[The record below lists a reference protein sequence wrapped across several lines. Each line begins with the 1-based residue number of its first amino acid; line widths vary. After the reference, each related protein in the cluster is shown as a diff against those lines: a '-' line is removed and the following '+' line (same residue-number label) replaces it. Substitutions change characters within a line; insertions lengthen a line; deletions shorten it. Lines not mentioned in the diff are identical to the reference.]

1 MAVSRL
7 VSSLLALSCL
17 AIVVTAGSAPAL
29 ASRAQTQSLR
39 GTQLHSI
46 ADIKEVNYYPAARGW
61 AYMWT
66 KWDPAA
72 IGSDFARIHG
82 LGANTVRIVIQPSAF
97 GYPTVSPVM
106 AKRLSTVVAMA
117 AAHALRVQLTLFDW
131 WRQYGDIQGSEHWVS
146 SLLSHYR
153 HDGRVAV
160 VELHNEIDPEDPKAI
175 AWVKRLLPYL
185 SKVLPGTLRT
195 VSVAS
200 IPPPEFQHFTQE
212 LSHAKPDFWDYHFYG
227 VAKDA
232 LSRLGWLKQIA
243 GSKPLF
249 IGEIGYSTDQ
259 SASAAPATAGQPTPE
274 QAQATWYQ
282 SLFAATDALQLPRPA
297 PWTLN
302 DFSPGAIPPGQTAS
316 DASQY
321 GYGLYEVNG
330 TPKPA
335 AAVVAH
341 GFARALNLPAR
352 TNMPSH
358 PVCTAPSKELATCE
372 MSVGTSAGGKPLA
385 ASGPVGYGP
394 AQFRTAYS
402 LPSLTKGIGQTI
414 GIVDAYDDPTAEH
427 DLATY
432 DAAFGLP
439 ACTTANG
446 CFTKVNQTGGS
457 AYPPANGGWALEI
470 SLDVQIAHA
479 ACPNCKILLVEA
491 NSNSFSNLL
500 TAEDYATSHA
510 TVVSNSWGG
519 PESSSEKG
527 YDSHFNR
534 SVPIMFSSGDSGY
547 GVEYPASSPYVIA
560 VGGTTL
566 KLTTTNTRASETAW
580 SGSGSGCSAYEPKP
594 PWQHDTGCS
603 RRTVADMSADADPNT
618 GAAVYDST
626 HYCAP
631 AGCGTGWY
639 QVGGT
644 SLAAPLAAST
654 YALAGFNATTTYY
667 GSVLYAN
674 VGSFLYDVVSG
685 SNGSCGGSYLC
696 TARTGYDGPT
706 GLGTPK
712 F

>member
-1 MAVSRL
+1 MPY
-7 VSSLLALSCL
+7 LLALTCL
-17 AIVVTAGSAPAL
+17 AISVTVGSSCAL
-29 ASRAQTQSLR
+29 ASRDQTQSLR
-39 GTQLHSI
+39 STQLRSI
-46 ADIKEVNYYPAARGW
+46 VDLKEVNYYPAARGW

-66 KWDPAA
+66 RWNPTA
-72 IGSDFARIHG
+72 IGSDFARIRA
-82 LGANTVRIVIQPSAF
+82 LGANTVRIVIQPAAF
-97 GYPTVSPVM
+97 GNPVAPVM
-106 AKRLSTVVAMA
+106 AKRLSTVITLA
-117 AAHALRVQLTLFDW
+117 ANHSLRVHLTLFDW
-131 WRQYGDIQGSEHWVS
+131 WRQFGDVQGSKHWIS
-146 SLLSHYR
+146 SLLSHYQ
-153 HDGRVAV
+153 HDGRIAV
-160 VELHNEIDPEDPKAI
+160 VELHNEIYPQDKPAM
-175 AWVKRLLPYL
+175 AWVRTLLPYL

-195 VSVAS
+195 VSTAS
-200 IPPPEFQHFTQE
+200 ISPQDFQLFTKE
-212 LSHAKPDFWDYHFYG
+212 LGRSRPDFWDYHFYG
-227 VAKDA
+227 PAKDA
-232 LSRLGWLKQIA
+232 LTRLGRLKQIA
-243 GSKPLF
+243 APQPLF
-249 IGEIGYSTDQ
+249 IGEFGYSTEQ
-259 SASAAPATAGQPTPE
+259 PPSAEQPATAGTQPTPL

-282 SLFAATDALQLPRPA
+282 TVFAATEALQLPRPA

-330 TPKPA
+330 APKPA

-341 GFARALNLPAR
+341 AFATAVALPPR
-352 TNMPSH
+352 TNVPSH
-358 PVCTAPSKELATCE
+358 LVCAAPSTELATCQ
-372 MSVGTSAGGKPLA
+372 MRVATTASGKPLA
-385 ASGPVGYGP
+385 SSGPVGYGP

-402 LPSLTKGIGQTI
+402 LPSSTKGVGQTI

-432 DAAFGLP
+432 SAAFGLP

-457 AYPPANGGWALEI
+457 AYPLANGGWALEI

-500 TAEDYATSHA
+500 IAEDYATSHA
-510 TVVSNSWGG
+510 TVVSNSWDGR
-519 PESSSEKG
+519 ESSTEQG

-534 SVPIMFSSGDSGY
+534 SVPITFASGDSGY
-547 GVEYPASSPYVIA
+547 GVEYPASSPYVLA

-566 KLTTTNTRASETAW
+566 KLTAANTRASETAW

-594 PWQHDTGCS
+594 AWQHDTGCS
-603 RRTVADMSADADPNT
+603 RRTVADISADADPNT

-626 HYCAP
+626 RYCTP
-631 AGCGTGWY
+631 LGCSTGWY

-644 SLAAPLAAST
+644 SLASPLVAST
-654 YALAGFNATTTYY
+654 YVLAGFSGATTYY
-667 GSVLYAN
+667 GSLLYAN
-674 VGSFLYDVVSG
+674 VSSFLYDVVSG

-696 TARTGYDGPT
+696 TAGKGYDGPT